1 MIVVKHINKY
11 FNKNKRSEIHVLNDI
26 NIEFPKTGLVVLKG
40 NSGSGKTTFLNILG
54 GLDSINSG
62 EVKIDNQTIKGYNPK
77 IWNKIRTEKIGYIF
91 QNYYL
96 IPRLTVFEN
105 VAIVLKMIGITD
117 EQEIENKVHYILNQ
131 VGIYN
136 YRKRQA
142 NQLSGG
148 QQQRVAIARALVK
161 APKIIIADEPTG
173 NLDSVNTIE
182 IMNIIKK
189 ISKERLVVLVTHE
202 KSIAD
207 FYGDRI
213 VEVSD
218 GKIVNDYINES
229 PISYQVEEEDTHYLK
244 DFKHIEKSGNLSF
257 YTNDDHIHLEKD
269 IKVKLI
275 YQNGRLLLDVDG
287 AIKKVLLASKESG
300 IRIIDEHYKKLDN
313 DTLMETNYQIEEL
326 NINENH
332 KHKETLYTFKSNL
345 KNAILNFLKMTK
357 AKKIMLMGFML
368 SGMITAL
375 AASIIGNRLFEYYM
389 EVDELEN
396 YVQFTKQSFDMDI
409 EQIKALNDND
419 PMFWINPYNTKKI
432 QISVPSIYTA
442 AQKYD
447 LEGELDLIDHISASD
462 LIYGR
467 MPENIYEI
475 VVDKRVYTNNN
486 EPYSKLTRYG
496 IWSADQL
503 IGEKVF
509 IRGVEIVIVGI
520 SDVQAQRIFGDRT
533 TLTLLSFERFEET
546 FYFLSIEFLGGNVE
560 IVDGRMPEPG
570 SKEILVPYNYGGGM
584 IPPWAFNDGVYERW
598 GYKIS
603 GTFDKALIPQVN
615 YVYLAYNADIE
626 HYVFMNTVKVMSVYS
641 SNPKEMLSRM
651 GEAGLVASWPYGDK
665 VIQAENQQNRMIAI
679 LYISV
684 FILLFSGLGMYYMM
698 RSSMLSRIYEISV
711 YRALGI
717 KQSSIMKEFV
727 TELIVITTFSTLL
740 GYMLASLLIFNLQG
754 ASFLKEIA
762 YLNGSAFILGLFLIY
777 AINIFFGILSI
788 KGQLSKTPSELLSSY
803 DM

>member
-1 MIVVKHINKY
+1 MIQVKHINKY
-11 FNKNKRSEIHVLNDI
+11 FNKNKRSEIHVLDDI
-26 NIEFPKTGLVVLKG
+26 TIDFPNTGLVVLKG

-54 GLDSINSG
+54 GLDGINSG
-62 EVKIDNQTIKGYNPK
+62 EIKIDAQNIKGYNPK
-77 IWNKIRTEKIGYIF
+77 IWNKIRTEKIGYVF

-96 IPRLTVFEN
+96 IPSLTVFDN
-105 VAIVLKMIGITD
+105 VAIVLKMIGIKD
-117 EQEIENKVHYILNQ
+117 EQEIEERVHYILKQ

-136 YRKRQA
+136 FRKRHA

-148 QQQRVAIARALVK
+148 QQQRVAIARALIK

-173 NLDSVNTIE
+173 NLDSKNTIE

-189 ISKERLVVLVTHE
+189 ISKQRLVVLVTHE

-213 VEVSD
+213 VEISD
-218 GKIVNDYINES
+218 GRIIDDYINES
-229 PISYQVEEEDTHYLK
+229 PISYQVEEEDTYYLK

-257 YTNDDHIHLEKD
+257 YTNDEHIHLNKD
-269 IKVKLI
+269 IDVKLI
-275 YQNGRLLLDVDG
+275 YQNGQLLLDVNG
-287 AIKKVLLASKESG
+287 AIKKVQLASTDSN
-300 IRIIDEHYKKLDN
+300 IRIIDEHYKKLD
-313 DTLMETNYQIEEL
+313 DETLMETSYQVEEL
-326 NINENH
+326 NLSKNH
-332 KHKETLYTFKSNL
+332 KNKETLYTFKNNL
-345 KNAILNFLKMTK
+345 KNALLNFLKLMRV
-357 AKKIMLMGFML
+357 KKVMLLGFVL

-375 AASIIGNRLFEYYM
+375 AASIIGNRLFDYYL

-396 YVQFTKQSFDMDI
+396 YVEFTKQEFDMDI
-409 EQIKALNDND
+409 EEITSLSNND

-432 QISVPSIYTA
+432 QISVPSTYTA
-442 AQKYD
+442 VQKYD
-447 LEGELDLIDHISASD
+447 LEGELDLIDHITADD
-462 LIYGR
+462 LIHGR

-486 EPYSKLTRYG
+486 DPFSKLTKYG

-503 IGEKVF
+503 IGEKIF

-520 SDVQAQRIFGDRT
+520 SDVSAQRIFGDRT
-533 TLTLLSFERFEET
+533 TLTLLSFERLEET
-546 FYFLSIEFLGGNVE
+546 FYFLSIEFLGGSVE

-603 GTFDKALIPQVN
+603 GTFDKALIPHTN
-615 YVYLAYNADIE
+615 YTYLAYNADIE

-641 SNPKEMLSRM
+641 SNPQELLGRM
-651 GEAGLVASWPYGDK
+651 TEAGLVATWPYGDK
-665 VIQAENQQNRMIAI
+665 IIQAENQQNRLIAI
-679 LYISV
+679 LYISI
-684 FILLFSGLGMYYMM
+684 FILAFSGLGMYYMM

-717 KQSSIMKEFV
+717 KQSSIMREFI
-727 TELIVITTFSTLL
+727 TELIVITSFTTLF
-740 GYMLASLLIFNLQG
+740 GYLFASSLIYTLQE

-762 YLNGSAFILGLFLIY
+762 YLNGSAFILGFFLIY
-777 AINIFFGILSI
+777 AINILFGIMSI
-788 KGQLSKTPSELLSSY
+788 RGQLSKTPSELLSSY